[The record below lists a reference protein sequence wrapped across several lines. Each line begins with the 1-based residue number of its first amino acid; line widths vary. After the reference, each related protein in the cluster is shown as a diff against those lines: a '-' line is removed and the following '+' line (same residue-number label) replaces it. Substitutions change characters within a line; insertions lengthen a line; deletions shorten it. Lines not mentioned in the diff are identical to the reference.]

1 MDKQQRNLERA
12 RKIITYVFL
21 LVPVISATISAFHVE
36 KFLRL
41 GNPTFL
47 SVSTAIA
54 YEIANVGAMLIFVLM
69 PKVKQNFI
77 WISFII
83 LIFMQIVG
91 NVYFAFDY
99 IYNNIDSNP
108 YYVDNFIKM
117 VRVMT
122 DFLENDTIIFILSCL
137 VGAPVPI
144 VALLLTKSTSD
155 YFKDE
160 EDKPKEVEPKAE
172 VQEETE
178 EIEEEEKPIE
188 EKPIEEKPFR
198 SVTEIQPPT
207 NKDEEDSGEGS
218 GVVVKT

>member
-1 MDKQQRNLERA
+1 MDRKIKNLERA
-12 RKIITYVFL
+12 RKVITYVFL
-21 LVPVISATISAFHVE
+21 LVPIISATISAFHVE

-69 PKVKQNFI
+69 PKVRQNFI
-77 WISFII
+77 WASFII
-83 LIFMQIVG
+83 LIFMQIIG

-99 IYNNIDSNP
+99 IHINIDDNP

-117 VRVMT
+117 VRVIT
-122 DFLENDTIIFILSCL
+122 DFLEKDTMIFILSCL

-160 EDKPKEVEPKAE
+160 E
-172 VQEETE
+172 TE
-178 EIEEEEKPIE
+178 KIEKPIE
-188 EKPIEEKPFR
+188 EQEEDGSGVAIEQPSEKSKKSEEEKKQTTKP
-198 SVTEIQPPT
+198 VTEFT
-207 NKDEEDSGEGS
+207 NKKKGDDSDDES